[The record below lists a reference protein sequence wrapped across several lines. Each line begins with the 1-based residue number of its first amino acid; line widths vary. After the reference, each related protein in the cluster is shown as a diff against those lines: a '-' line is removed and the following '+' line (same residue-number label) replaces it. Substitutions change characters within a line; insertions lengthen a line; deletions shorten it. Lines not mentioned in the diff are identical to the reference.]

1 MSICK
6 AGKCILHRLEAV
18 SALPM
23 KTPHQKELGTLDT
36 AMEARGAGLHE
47 LRSECGQE
55 GWVEKQVTLSC
66 CQGRKTKSSRT
77 GSSICLLRM
86 VRSGHCNLV
95 RGGSWGKILQKGL
108 GRWNIVSKI
117 LSIAGLLSPHPRRQW
132 VAGEDRGCGPP
143 ASSSCLRKG

>member
-1 MSICK
+1 M
-6 AGKCILHRLEAV
+6 
-18 SALPM
+18 
-23 KTPHQKELGTLDT
+23 
-36 AMEARGAGLHE
+36 
-47 LRSECGQE
+47 
-55 GWVEKQVTLSC
+55 EKQVTLSC